1 MFKFFKTKT
10 IVGKIKN
17 KIVIQGEGL
26 KNGIVSKITIQDNP
40 RKDGIFFN
48 RNGLS
53 SKVNPEILHG
63 SLRHNRTDLRSNPFW
78 PKV

>member
-17 KIVIQGEGL
+17 EIVIQGEGL

-40 RKDGIFFN
+40 RKDGIF
-48 RNGLS
+48 LI
-53 SKVNPEILHG
+53 EM
-63 SLRHNRTDLRSNPFW
+63 D
-78 PKV
+78 